1 MSAASLRSLRPM
13 AAAALATLGS
23 PITTKRETKFP
34 SEAYP
39 PAPAGSFTY
48 VTRPVAWKRR

>member
-13 AAAALATLGS
+13 AAAATLGS